1 MSKKYANLAKEIPI
15 HGRNG
20 IIKFG
25 AELEEDFFGWDTFS
39 VRYCLV
45 DGCGMIPEEME
56 QQHVH
61 DYDQILLFISAEPT
75 DKSNLRSSLEE
86 ERVTETFLH

>member
-1 MSKKYANLAKEIPI
+1 MEVKQMGKKYADLAKEIPI

-20 IIKFG
+20 IIKLG

-39 VRYCLV
+39 VRYCLI

-56 QQHVH
+56 KKHVH
-61 DYDQILLFISAEPT
+61 DYDQILLFLMLHRFHISS
-75 DKSNLRSSLEE
+75 KLL
-86 ERVTETFLH
+86 FH

>member
-1 MSKKYANLAKEIPI
+1 MNNKYAQLAIEIPI

-20 IIKFG
+20 IIKLG

-45 DGCGMIPEEME
+45 DGCGMIPEEMQ
-56 QQHVH
+56 QQHTH
-61 DYDQILLFISAEPT
+61 GYDQILLFISAEPAPVPT
-75 DKSNLRSSLEE
+75 
-86 ERVTETFLH
+86 TFGTGQPIFISMMSG

>member
-1 MSKKYANLAKEIPI
+1 MGKKYADLAKEIPI

-39 VRYCLV
+39 VRYCLI
-45 DGCGMIPEEME
+45 DGCGMIPEEMDK
-56 QQHVH
+56 QHVH
-61 DYDQILLFISAEPT
+61 DLFSI
-75 DKSNLRSSLEE
+75 SSLAYVSQTTLFPSES
-86 ERVTETFLH
+86 